1 MNFRPEISFSTR
13 IRKSPFFDSTM
24 KWGCKGFTVYN
35 KMYMPTYYKSF
46 VDDYWSLVKDV
57 TLWDVAGER
66 QVEIKGNDAEKFVEY
81 ITPRDI
87 SECKVGQCMYVL
99 LTEKDGGIV
108 NDPVLLKLSQNHYWL
123 SIADS
128 DVLLWCKGIASSKY
142 FEIELNEP
150 DVSPLSLQGPKATD
164 VMENIVGSWVRKLKF
179 FTFQDYQIQDIPV
192 VIARS
197 GWSGEKG
204 YEIYLCDG
212 KLGNELWEIIMKAGE
227 EFNIAPAAP
236 SQISRIECGML
247 SYGSDMSIK
256 ENPYDIS
263 LGRLVNLDK
272 KADFL
277 SRTALT
283 EIKQQG
289 NTRELVGVE
298 ILGEIFSDY
307 VPDHLPVYIDEE
319 IVGKTTSCVFS
330 PQLNKT
336 IGLALL
342 NTKRN
347 LKPKNITININDKVA
362 EVKICKL
369 PFLRNK

>member
-1 MNFRPEISFSTR
+1 MNFKPEISFGTR
-13 IRKSPFFDSTM
+13 IRKSPFFESTM

-66 QVEIKGNDAEKFVEY
+66 QVEIKGKDAEKFVEY

-87 SECKVGQCMYVL
+87 SKCKVGQCMYVL

-128 DVLLWCKGIASSKY
+128 DVLLWCKGIASSKH

-150 DVSPLSLQGPKATD
+150 DVSPLSLQGPQAPN
-164 VMENIVGSWVRKLKF
+164 VMENIVGSWARELKF
-179 FTFQDYQIQDIPV
+179 FNFKNYQIQDIPV

-212 KLGNELWEIIMKAGE
+212 KLGNELWEIIMRAGE

-256 ENPYDIS
+256 ENPYDIN
-263 LGRLVNLDK
+263 LGKLVNLDK

-347 LKPKNITININDKVA
+347 LKPKTITININDKVA

>member
-1 MNFRPEISFSTR
+1 
-13 IRKSPFFDSTM
+13 
-24 KWGCKGFTVYN
+24 
-35 KMYMPTYYKSF
+35 
-46 VDDYWSLVKDV
+46 
-57 TLWDVAGER
+57 
-66 QVEIKGNDAEKFVEY
+66 
-81 ITPRDI
+81 
-87 SECKVGQCMYVL
+87 
-99 LTEKDGGIV
+99 
-108 NDPVLLKLSQNHYWL
+108 
-123 SIADS
+123 
-128 DVLLWCKGIASSKY
+128 
-142 FEIELNEP
+142 
-150 DVSPLSLQGPKATD
+150 
-164 VMENIVGSWVRKLKF
+164 
-179 FTFQDYQIQDIPV
+179 
-192 VIARS
+192 
-197 GWSGEKG
+197 
-204 YEIYLCDG
+204 
-212 KLGNELWEIIMKAGE
+212 MKAGE
-227 EFNIAPAAP
+227 EFNIAPAVP

-247 SYGSDMSIK
+247 SYGSDMSLND
-256 ENPYDIS
+256 NPYDIS

-307 VPDHLPVYIDEE
+307 VPDHLPIYIDEE
-319 IVGKTTSCVFS
+319 IVGKTTSCIFS

-347 LKPKNITININDKVA
+347 LKPKTITININDKVA